1 MAIRN
6 HDRSTLN
13 IVPDE
18 CVCVSGVQGVGLE
31 AGAEA
36 YDQRKGTALPAD
48 AVVRCC
54 GETGL
59 SSEALRKCLRVQ
71 EPSERH

>member
-1 MAIRN
+1 MN
-6 HDRSTLN
+6 EL
-13 IVPDE
+13 
-18 CVCVSGVQGVGLE
+18 VCESGIQGVGQE

-36 YDQRKGTALPAD
+36 YGRRKGTALPAD
-48 AVVRCC
+48 AVVRWC
-54 GETGL
+54 GETGP